1 MTEHDQ
7 TDTPSDA
14 APLDTIVIGGG
25 ISGLTTAWGL
35 ARAGKRIAL
44 IEAAP
49 RAGGVIGT
57 LREDGWQTETG
68 PNTLMVKAP
77 LYALLADLGLT
88 EQAILA
94 DQRAARRYVVS
105 QGQMVALPSGPVS
118 ALTSP
123 LMRPVWPWLLR
134 EPWIAPAK
142 GEETVAGFVS
152 RRLGPAM
159 LRSFVDP
166 FVSGIFG
173 GDPARLSVQAAFPR
187 LAAFESGHGSI
198 LRGALAKVATK
209 PAPSPFARPPKGWRS
224 VIASFPNGLQTLPER
239 LADRLA
245 ERAEVML
252 DTPVSRIARVG
263 DLWQVEAKGQIR
275 EAHRLVL
282 AVPAKAAAK
291 LLEPLDTEIAALLN
305 QIVYAPMASLA
316 LGFAPGTVAHPL
328 DAFGVLLPRPEG
340 RRTLGALFPSTL
352 FAGRAPEGG
361 KLISAFIG
369 GRLDPGAV
377 ALSDDEL
384 SEIAMREL
392 GDLLGLSAPPV
403 WRHVRRWPEAIPQ
416 YEIGH
421 LDRIA
426 AIAAREERMP
436 GLTLTGNWRDGIS
449 MTDRVTNGLTLAAQL
464 AERR

>member
-1 MTEHDQ
+1 MTEQ
-7 TDTPSDA
+7 IPSA
-14 APLDTIVIGGG
+14 APFDTLVIGAG

-35 ARAGKRIAL
+35 ARAGRRVAL
-44 IEAAP
+44 IEAAA

-77 LYALLADLGLT
+77 LYALLDDLGLT
-88 EQAILA
+88 GEAILA

-105 QGQMVALPSGPVS
+105 DGRMVALPSGPVS

-134 EPWIAPAK
+134 EPWIAPATG
-142 GEETVAGFVS
+142 GEETVASFVT

-187 LAAFESGHGSI
+187 LAALESGHGSI
-198 LRGALAKVATK
+198 LRGALAKMVGK
-209 PAPSPFARPPKGWRS
+209 PAPSPFPRPPKGWRS

-239 LADRLA
+239 LAERLA
-245 ERAEVML
+245 GRAEVVL
-252 DTPVSRIARVG
+252 DAPVTRIARDG
-263 DLWQVEAKGQIR
+263 DLWLVEAKGQIR
-275 EAHRLVL
+275 HARQLVL
-282 AVPAKAAAK
+282 AVPAGVAAR
-291 LLEPLDTEIAALLN
+291 LLAPLDAEIAGLLSE
-305 QIVYAPMASLA
+305 IVYAPMVSLA
-316 LGFAPGTVAHPL
+316 LGFGPGTVAHPL
-328 DAFGVLLPRPEG
+328 DGFGVLLPRPEG

-352 FAGRAPEGG
+352 FAGRTPEGG

-369 GRLDPGAV
+369 GRLDPEAIS
-377 ALSDDEL
+377 LSDDAL
-384 SEIAMREL
+384 TEIALHDL
-392 GDLLGLSAPPV
+392 GDLLGLNAPPV
-403 WRHVRRWPEAIPQ
+403 WRHVRRWPAAIPQ

-426 AIAAREERMP
+426 AISARAERMP
-436 GLTLTGNWRDGIS
+436 GLTLTGNWQGGIS
-449 MTDRVTNGLTLAAQL
+449 MTDCVTNGLAL
-464 AERR
+464 AERLAERP